1 MCNFKCKGCVPL
13 VALLI
18 SLMAVEALCSPGQ
31 CESLAAAAPPQPQPQ
46 PAQLGC
52 PGCCFFFFILKYR
65 PQQKQLWVQHLT
77 SVCSIGLRS
86 RDERRWIEKQ
96 NRASRAQRKKEEMN
110 RIRTLVGTHP
120 QSGARCGTTQATRQL
135 TQFSTRLCFCRHGLR
150 LRPQNKE
157 IQRRRKSPKGV

>member
-1 MCNFKCKGCVPL
+1 MPL

-31 CESLAAAAPPQPQPQ
+31 CEPLAAAAPPQPQPQ
-46 PAQLGC
+46 PLLLIEEVRWVVQDSA
-52 PGCCFFFFILKYR
+52 FFFILKYR

-110 RIRTLVGTHP
+110 RIRTLVGKHP
-120 QSGARCGTTQATRQL
+120 QSGARCGTTQTTRQL

-157 IQRRRKSPKGV
+157 IQRRRKSPEGV

>member
-1 MCNFKCKGCVPL
+1 MCNLKCKGCVPL

-18 SLMAVEALCSPGQ
+18 SLMAVEALCSPPGQ
-31 CESLAAAAPPQPQPQ
+31 CEPLAAAAPPQSQPQPQ
-46 PAQLGC
+46 LLIEEVRWVVQDAV
-52 PGCCFFFFILKYR
+52 FFFILKYR

-110 RIRTLVGTHP
+110 RIRTLVGKHP
-120 QSGARCGTTQATRQL
+120 QSGARCGTTPTMHAPVDTVFHPLVLLQ
-135 TQFSTRLCFCRHGLR
+135 TRLTAAT
-150 LRPQNKE
+150 PE
-157 IQRRRKSPKGV
+157 